1 MRDEIAKHRVDY
13 TAFQWLHEEKAIVEA
28 KLRDLKVAYT
38 LLKDAMQDVT
48 FCLGS
53 TRQQLCK
60 SCSEINSLN

>member
-1 MRDEIAKHRVDY
+1 MK
-13 TAFQWLHEEKAIVEA
+13 A

-38 LLKDAMQDVT
+38 LLKDDMQDVT

-60 SCSEINSLN
+60 TRSEINSPK